1 MNIRFELA
9 ERNTYDAQYTQ
20 LPKHTANLH
29 ILPES
34 RHEGNNTNSLGS
46 QPGPNQ
52 KQEMNNTSSENPCN
66 LTYKHSIDPQPPSS
80 AVTLI
85 SDMTQR
91 ILVDSRIRA
100 RA

>member
-1 MNIRFELA
+1 
-9 ERNTYDAQYTQ
+9 
-20 LPKHTANLH
+20 
-29 ILPES
+29 
-34 RHEGNNTNSLGS
+34 
-46 QPGPNQ
+46 
-52 KQEMNNTSSENPCN
+52 MNNTSSENPCN